1 MTDFQFPG
9 ASSHARAMEE
19 SFYGECLPPRIE
31 DSVLK
36 QVQVR
41 WSGVERTVGYAWPS
55 NSPRRNRQHIWCVT
69 AYLWACCVLSS
80 AGWIHCIFIW
90 LNLYVPWDFWVRE
103 VSDHKG
109 YSWYHRVS
117 CSHLVAPETYI
128 NGWRLHSIGMLWKS
142 EMSPEGLCK
151 AGEGLS

>member
-80 AGWIHCIFIW
+80 AGLDSLYLHLTQPLCALRLLGKRSKWSQRVQLVSSCQLRPPCSPWNMYKW
-90 LNLYVPWDFWVRE
+90 LE
-103 VSDHKG
+103 VAFYRDALKKRDE
-109 YSWYHRVS
+109 SWRSV
-117 CSHLVAPETYI
+117 
-128 NGWRLHSIGMLWKS
+128 
-142 EMSPEGLCK
+142 
-151 AGEGLS
+151 